1 MSTFLWFDENG
12 IVVVIVEHYK
22 YTEKKKTVAC
32 HVYSFISVKLLKEN
46 RNYLCGERID
56 LMNSEKH
63 QQLVH

>member
-1 MSTFLWFDENG
+1 MSTFLWFGENE

-22 YTEKKKTVAC
+22 YTEKPVAC
-32 HVYSFISVKLLKEN
+32 HVYSFISVKLFKKN
-46 RNYLCGERID
+46 RNDLCGERIN